1 MMRFAK
7 NWPNFLRMFFHET
20 HIKNYFQQRTVI
32 GSFPPPIIVC
42 SETIHFR
49 PMKCVLSRFILFV
62 SNKGNKL
69 LHNLHIY
76 ASFVS
81 FLGFD

>member
-7 NWPNFLRMFFHET
+7 NWPNFLRKFFHET

-32 GSFPPPIIVC
+32 GSFPP
-42 SETIHFR
+42 
-49 PMKCVLSRFILFV
+49 RFILFV

-69 LHNLHIY
+69 LHNLDIY